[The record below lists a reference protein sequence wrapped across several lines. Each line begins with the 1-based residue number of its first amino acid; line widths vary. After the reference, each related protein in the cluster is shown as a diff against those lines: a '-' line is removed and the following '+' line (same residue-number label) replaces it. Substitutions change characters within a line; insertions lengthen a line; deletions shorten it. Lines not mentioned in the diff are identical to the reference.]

1 MNDELLREEE
11 RKMRRLRIII
21 DCTQSVLMQSDLGL
35 QESISITEH
44 AKKAALALFPDKES
58 VFNLIYVPRFRRII
72 EERYFIQGT
81 CSGKN

>member
-35 QESISITEH
+35 QESISVTEH